1 MARSGA
7 ERKTRQRE
15 PAPSPLIVLMMPGF
29 RPAALALMAE
39 AEPPKVFACI
49 ARALEDLNK
58 T

>member
-1 MARSGA
+1 
-7 ERKTRQRE
+7 
-15 PAPSPLIVLMMPGF
+15 MPGF

-39 AEPPKVFACI
+39 AETPKVFACI

>member
-1 MARSGA
+1 MVARS
-7 ERKTRQRE
+7 
-15 PAPSPLIVLMMPGF
+15 
-29 RPAALALMAE
+29 ALMAE

>member
-1 MARSGA
+1 
-7 ERKTRQRE
+7 
-15 PAPSPLIVLMMPGF
+15 MPGF